1 MDNKNSQDQTTEA
14 KDELVEVK
22 KLKPL
27 AEETI
32 KPEEKVDTVK
42 PKSEKS
48 TSAPATKSAPA
59 PAPAAANAVVSGGAT
74 DAVHLSKCI
83 YKNAFARKSLTVHH
97 VQRRLVELGYKVAD
111 SDKDGWYGDMTKLA
125 VSQFQVDNGTE
136 GNGVMDA
143 ATFSDLFAGDH
154 NVTVVID

>member
-1 MDNKNSQDQTTEA
+1 MDNMNSQDQTTET
-14 KDELVEVK
+14 KDELVEVG
-22 KLKPL
+22 KLKLRADEIP
-27 AEETI
+27 
-32 KPEEKVDTVK
+32 KPEEKVDTAK
-42 PKSEKS
+42 PKSENS
-48 TSAPATKSAPA
+48 APAPATKSAPV
-59 PAPAAANAVVSGGAT
+59 PAAVHAVVSGEAT

-97 VQRRLVELGYKVAD
+97 VQRRLVELGYKVVD

-136 GNGVMDA
+136 GDGVMDA

>member
-1 MDNKNSQDQTTEA
+1 MDNKNSQDQNTEA

-27 AEETI
+27 AEETT
-32 KPEEKVDTVK
+32 KPEEKADTDK

-48 TSAPATKSAPA
+48 VPAPATKSAPV
-59 PAPAAANAVVSGGAT
+59 PAAVNAVVSGGAT

-136 GNGVMDA
+136 GDGTMNA
-143 ATFSDLFAGDH
+143 ATFTDLFAGDH

>member
-14 KDELVEVK
+14 KDELVEVG
-22 KLKPL
+22 KLKLL
-27 AEETI
+27 ADEI
-32 KPEEKVDTVK
+32 PKPEEKADTVK
-42 PKSEKS
+42 PKPEN
-48 TSAPATKSAPA
+48 T
-59 PAPAAANAVVSGGAT
+59 APAAANAVVGGGST
-74 DAVHLSKCI
+74 DAVYLSKCI

-125 VSQFQVDNGTE
+125 VAQFQVDNGVE
-136 GNGVMDA
+136 GDGTMNA
-143 ATFSDLFAGDH
+143 ATFTDLFAGDH

>member
-1 MDNKNSQDQTTEA
+1 MDSNNSQDQNIEA
-14 KDELVEVK
+14 KDELVEVE

-27 AEETI
+27 VEETV
-32 KPEEKVDTVK
+32 KPEEKADTTK
-42 PKSEKS
+42 PKPEN
-48 TSAPATKSAPA
+48 TAPATT
-59 PAPAAANAVVSGGAT
+59 NAVVGGGLT

-125 VSQFQVDNGTE
+125 VSQFQADNGTE
-136 GNGVMDA
+136 GDGTMNA
-143 ATFSDLFAGDH
+143 ATFSELFAGDH